1 MLTAEGRAFPEPSD
15 ADHRLLHRH
24 FPGIA
29 ARALPV
35 FLVNGDLDVQT
46 ASAAELATASA
57 PAAPQAPPPAFPA
70 SPFRPR
76 RRQHPLPPPARS
88 PSPSPTKTTTHPRSP
103 SPSPCRPRALCHD
116 WDTEQVCAWVSTAV
130 GLPQYARSF
139 RQARIDGPGLLHLF
153 AHEQAGVAGPS
164 SPPRAYHRHHHLHAF
179 AAPSSALERVL
190 GVYDADHKER
200 ILAGVRRLKD
210 GDRGALTP
218 VGVQQQE
225 AQGRGRTRR
234 CTGCLHT
241 EVAAP
246 AKRSVEPRRAP
257 SATTAVGGGKE
268 QRERV
273 LFASRTPVPPSRAVA
288 AVVASQE
295 EPRSLRKVR
304 GCVHAFML
312 VHTTVVMIHF
322 ML

>member
-1 MLTAEGRAFPEPSD
+1 MLAAEGRAFPEPGD
-15 ADHRLLHRH
+15 ADRHLLHQH

-46 ASAAELATASA
+46 TSAAELATPPA
-57 PAAPQAPPPAFPA
+57 PAAPQAPPPASFV
-70 SPFRPR
+70 SPPRLR
-76 RRQHPLPPPARS
+76 RRQHPSPPPARS
-88 PSPSPTKTTTHPRSP
+88 ASPNKTPTHPRSP
-103 SPSPCRPRALCHD
+103 SPSPRRPLALCHD

-190 GVYDADHKER
+190 GVYDAGHKER

-210 GDRGALTP
+210 GDRGALAP

-225 AQGRGRTRR
+225 APGRGRTRR
-234 CTGCLHT
+234 CTGCLPT

-257 SATTAVGGGKE
+257 SATTVGGGKE

-273 LFASRTPVPPSRAVA
+273 LFASRTPVVAARAVA

-304 GCVHAFML
+304 GCVHAPHRCGDPF
-312 VHTTVVMIHF
+312 HPH
-322 ML
+322 